1 MESGDDKLNA
11 QSMKVGAL
19 SVPLAF
25 MLCFGLYPLATVIW
39 QLLGNS
45 AAAPMMVGA
54 RDIAALGLGAG
65 IQAVLSTALAVAV
78 GLPSAYVLSL
88 HSFRGRRLLF
98 ALVIVPFILPTVV
111 TGHALRGLIGS
122 AVPQGLGLVLLG
134 HVFVNIA
141 VVVRFVG
148 SALESL
154 DLRYLTQA
162 RSLGASRA
170 TSWLTI
176 GWPLVRPAIVRAA
189 SLVFVYCFSS
199 LGLLLVLG
207 DRSTRTFESEVLRE
221 VSLLLDFRGAAAH
234 TFAQMLV
241 VGAALWLGGRSRLPS
256 AAMSGAESP
265 TRLPIGRGWSAFVV
279 VVGAMY
285 VAPFAWLLEQSIA
298 VDGRFSVDYW
308 VTSWTS
314 DSSLAAIA
322 IKSLGLAACVGVV
335 ASTVGALAA
344 IAATDM
350 RLRKWSRVVLA
361 PMLFTSA
368 TMGLGMLLSYS
379 RAPLEWDRALVP
391 LVVAQS
397 LLVLPIAYATIVSRM
412 DETDD
417 SMQVVAQSLG
427 ASASRAFFTAYGRR
441 LISGALSAAGL
452 CAAIACGEYGAASF
466 LSDFQTPTL
475 SVFLMRQL
483 GRPGEA
489 SMAIA
494 SVIAISLSA
503 IAMLLL
509 GGFERLSKAAQKV
522 RR

>member
-1 MESGDDKLNA
+1 
-11 QSMKVGAL
+11 
-19 SVPLAF
+19 
-25 MLCFGLYPLATVIW
+25 
-39 QLLGNS
+39 
-45 AAAPMMVGA
+45 
-54 RDIAALGLGAG
+54 
-65 IQAVLSTALAVAV
+65 
-78 GLPSAYVLSL
+78 
-88 HSFRGRRLLF
+88 
-98 ALVIVPFILPTVV
+98 
-111 TGHALRGLIGS
+111 
-122 AVPQGLGLVLLG
+122 
-134 HVFVNIA
+134 
-141 VVVRFVG
+141 
-148 SALESL
+148 
-154 DLRYLTQA
+154 
-162 RSLGASRA
+162 
-170 TSWLTI
+170 
-176 GWPLVRPAIVRAA
+176 
-189 SLVFVYCFSS
+189 
-199 LGLLLVLG
+199 
-207 DRSTRTFESEVLRE
+207 
-221 VSLLLDFRGAAAH
+221 
-234 TFAQMLV
+234 
-241 VGAALWLGGRSRLPS
+241 
-256 AAMSGAESP
+256 
-265 TRLPIGRGWSAFVV
+265 
-279 VVGAMY
+279 
-285 VAPFAWLLEQSIA
+285 
-298 VDGRFSVDYW
+298 
-308 VTSWTS
+308 
-314 DSSLAAIA
+314 
-322 IKSLGLAACVGVV
+322 
-335 ASTVGALAA
+335 
-344 IAATDM
+344 M